1 MASSSYYYGLMTQ
14 YDRQKRRIEEKKE
27 SYSNFLNKLN
37 NIKST
42 MSSPKELLQD
52 SYNTFKN
59 GGYYDGGTPSRGKLT
74 EVCGDIDNAITSLG
88 NIITKTQKKI
98 DEFTSEISDLKSKYE
113 EAQRNYNNAKRQE
126 NS

>member
-1 MASSSYYYGLMTQ
+1 MADSSYYYGLMIQ
-14 YDRQKRRIEEKKE
+14 YGRQKRRLEEKKE
-27 SYSNFLNKLN
+27 SYTNFKTKLD
-37 NIKST
+37 NIKTT
-42 MSSPKELLQD
+42 MSSPKDLLQD

-74 EVCGDIDNAITSLG
+74 EVCTDIDNANTTLG
-88 NIITKTQKKI
+88 NIITKTQTKI
-98 DEFTSEISDLKSKYE
+98 DEFTTEISDLKNKYD

>member
-1 MASSSYYYGLMTQ
+1 MANSSYYYGLMMQ
-14 YDRQKRRIEEKKE
+14 YGRQKRRLEEKKE
-27 SYSNFLNKLN
+27 SYSNFLSKLN
-37 NIKST
+37 SIKPT

-74 EVCGDIDNAITSLG
+74 EVCGDIDNAITTLE
-88 NIITKTQKKI
+88 NIITKTQQKV
-98 DEFTSEISDLKSKYE
+98 DEFATEISDLQGKYE
-113 EAQRNYNNAKRQE
+113 EAERNYNIAKRQE